1 MKKQW
6 IRWVLPGTA
15 VLLLDRLVKGA
26 KMWSARSYGNGD
38 IAGAPL
44 PLRLFGKVLDAL
56 AQLFWP
62 SGTPG
67 EELGGVTRNSGM
79 AFGMFQGG
87 ALVILLVSVLLLAG
101 CFFLLRGTRPSGLA
115 PIAISMILGGALG
128 NMIDRIAYG
137 YVIDMIPFFGWFEF
151 NVADAGVVAGA
162 VLCGISLLF
171 RPGDW
176 SNKEK

>member
-6 IRWVLPGTA
+6 IRWVLPGA
-15 VLLLDRLVKGA
+15 MVLLLDRLVKGA
-26 KMWSARSYGNGD
+26 KMWSARSYGYGD
-38 IAGAPL
+38 IASAPL
-44 PLRLFGKVLDAL
+44 PLRIIGKALDAL

-115 PIAISMILGGALG
+115 PLAISMILGGALG
-128 NMIDRIAYG
+128 NLADRLFLG
-137 YVIDMIPFFGWFEF
+137 YVIDFIDPVFLHWFVC
-151 NVADAGVVAGA
+151 NIADIGITCGA
-162 VLCGISLLF
+162 ALLVIHLLF
-171 RPGDW
+171 G
-176 SNKEK
+176 KEEPHT